1 MYIVIVG
8 AGKLGTQLSEFLSS
22 KDNNVALVDINNE
35 ALLKASLHMDLLTVN
50 ASGLSLSVLEE
61 LNVQKADVLIAVTSS
76 DELNML
82 IATLA
87 KKIGCKKVISRIR
100 NPEHTEQLDFLKF
113 NLNID
118 YVSNPELE
126 ISKEIFK
133 NLFKNEGVNTE
144 DFAKGKVIM
153 SELKINETS
162 ALTNQSIK
170 DMKLPKKML
179 IVAILRESSIIIPH
193 GETVIQNSD
202 LLYLIGVRDEV
213 NNFTKTNGLVITPK
227 AVKRVM
233 IIGGGKAAF
242 YLTKTLLR
250 NDVAVKIIERD
261 KERCKY
267 LAQEFKKALIIHG
280 DATDINLLMEEN
292 ISDMDSVVLL
302 TGFDEENILLSMV
315 AKKQNVS
322 KIITKVSRSNYVN
335 IIEQLGIELA
345 INPILITASGIM
357 RYIYGGKILSITML
371 LGGQAEVLEIIAEEN
386 SRIVNKPLYQS
397 GLPVGI
403 IIGAVVKSGKIL
415 IPDGNMVIEPGNR
428 VIVFCLK
435 EETNRIE
442 EFFYRY
448 KRGFLNELWYG
459 NKSNR

>member
-8 AGKLGTQLSEFLSS
+8 AGKLGTQLSELLSS

-35 ALLKASLHMDLLTVN
+35 ALQKANLHMDLLTVN
-50 ASGLSLSVLEE
+50 ASGLSLNVLQE
-61 LNVQKADVLIAVTSS
+61 LNVEKADVLIAVTSS

-87 KKIGCKKVISRIR
+87 KKSGCKKVIARIR
-100 NPEHTEQLDFLKF
+100 NPEHTDQLDFLKN

-126 ISKEIFK
+126 VSKEIFK
-133 NLFKNEGVNTE
+133 SLFKNEGVNTE

-153 SELKINETS
+153 SELKVTDHSSLAES
-162 ALTNQSIK
+162 YIK
-170 DMKLPKKML
+170 NLNLPKKML
-179 IVAILRESSIIIPH
+179 IVAILRDSKIIIPH
-193 GETVIQNSD
+193 GDTVVHSGD
-202 LLYLIGVRDEV
+202 LLYLIGVKEEV
-213 NNFTKTNGLVITPK
+213 NSFTKDNGVTVVPK
-227 AVKRVM
+227 PVKRVM

-242 YLTKTLLR
+242 YLTKKLLR
-250 NDVAVKIIERD
+250 NEVAVKIIERD

-280 DATDINLLMEEN
+280 DATDINLLLEEN
-292 ISDMDSVVLL
+292 IADMDSVVLL

-322 KIITKVSRSNYVN
+322 KIITKVSRSIYVN

-357 RYIYGGKILSITML
+357 RNIYGGKILSITML
-371 LGGQAEVLEIIAEEN
+371 LGGQAEVLEVIAEEN
-386 SRIVNKPLYQS
+386 SKIVNRHLYQS

-403 IIGAVVKSGKIL
+403 IIGAVVKNGKIL
-415 IPDGNMVIEPGNR
+415 IPDGNMIIEPGNR

-435 EETNRIE
+435 EETGRIE
-442 EFFYRY
+442 EFFYKN